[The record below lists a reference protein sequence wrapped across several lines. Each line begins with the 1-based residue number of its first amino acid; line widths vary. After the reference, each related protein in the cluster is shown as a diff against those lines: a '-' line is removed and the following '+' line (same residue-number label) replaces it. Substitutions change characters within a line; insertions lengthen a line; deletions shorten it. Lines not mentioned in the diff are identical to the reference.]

1 MKFQL
6 RPTVTHTRQNRSRL
20 HNNLP
25 LPFLGRGAYGSV
37 DVVQQCYTGQVFA
50 RKRSRITS
58 FHREV
63 EITKRLKHPHIIQ
76 FVAAYTQ
83 NSSLNLIIS
92 PVAESTLRDYLDC
105 PGGQEG
111 SESRIHRWVGCL
123 SSALSYIHASRIRH
137 ADIKPQNILLRDSEV
152 FISDF
157 GISRL
162 VSEPDSTSSSNS
174 PMTPLYAAIEIAEHL
189 PHGRSADVFSLGCV
203 FAEMLTAAQ
212 GKIIMDF
219 HDYLGISTT
228 SDNSGKPA
236 AYYRKHDR
244 LMSWILQL
252 RQRASAS
259 AQRLWDICALMLQ
272 DTAKLRPSSSSLV
285 TQVRE
290 VLQKDLNIVPECISS
305 PLASEV
311 CRSLVSCHLT
321 SFRGEVDDAC
331 SSSKIV
337 PFPDSRL
344 LKSKYP
350 HECQPLFISTPSEPL
365 QKCVLDCKPGELGP
379 SEKVSKLPS
388 SPSPLDSLSGHKRS
402 YLQNPCALPDIWTC
416 CNCGDAN
423 FIPTADGHCPLCGH
437 KMCMSCGPS
446 GSYTLKASASSVA
459 PPASDS
465 TPIQEIPSWDSTHHL
480 FITTIISQNSL
491 KIWLTIT
498 GCVTVIIA
506 SGPVLVLE
514 GQVTGHSY
522 HGSTNT
528 SSKIQV

>member
-1 MKFQL
+1 MKLQL
-6 RPTVTHTRQNRSRL
+6 RPTVTHARQNRSRL
-20 HNNLP
+20 SNLP

-92 PVAESTLRDYLDC
+92 PVAESTLRDYLDF
-105 PGGQEG
+105 PGGQEE
-111 SESRIHRWVGCL
+111 SESQIHRWVGCL

-174 PMTPLYAAIEIAEHL
+174 PMTPLYAAMEIAEHL
-189 PHGRSADVFSLGCV
+189 PHGRNADVFSLGCV

-228 SDNSGKPA
+228 SDNVCKPA
-236 AYYRKHDR
+236 AYYKKHDR

-290 VLQKDLNIVPECISS
+290 VLRKNLNIVPECMSS

-311 CRSLVSCHLT
+311 CRSLISCHLT
-321 SFRGEVDDAC
+321 SLKEKVDDTC
-331 SSSKIV
+331 SSSQIV
-337 PFPDSRL
+337 SFPDAQL
-344 LKSKYP
+344 LESKYP
-350 HECQPLFISTPSEPL
+350 HECQPLSISTPSEPL
-365 QKCVLDCKPGELGP
+365 QKRVLDCTPCELGP
-379 SEKVSKLPS
+379 LEKFSKLPS
-388 SPSPLDSLSGHKRS
+388 SPS
-402 YLQNPCALPDIWTC
+402 
-416 CNCGDAN
+416 
-423 FIPTADGHCPLCGH
+423 
-437 KMCMSCGPS
+437 S
-446 GSYTLKASASSVA
+446 GSRTLKACASSVT

-465 TPIQEIPSWDSTHHL
+465 TLIQKIPSWYG
-480 FITTIISQNSL
+480 ITTMISQNSL
-491 KIWLTIT
+491 KICLAVIER
-498 GCVTVIIA
+498 GTVITA
-506 SGPVLVLE
+506 FGPVLVLE
-514 GQVTGHSY
+514 GQVTGNSY
-522 HGSTNT
+522 HGNINT

>member
-1 MKFQL
+1 MKLQL

-92 PVAESTLRDYLDC
+92 PVAESTLRDYLDF
-105 PGGQEG
+105 PGGQEE
-111 SESRIHRWVGCL
+111 SKSRIHRWVGCL

-137 ADIKPQNILLRDSEV
+137 ADIKPQNILLRDWEV
-152 FISDF
+152 LISDF

-174 PMTPLYAAIEIAEHL
+174 PMTPLYAAMEIAEHL
-189 PHGRSADVFSLGCV
+189 PHGRNADVFSLGCV

-228 SDNSGKPA
+228 SDNFCKPA
-236 AYYRKHDR
+236 AYYKKHDR

-252 RQRASAS
+252 RQRASTS

-272 DTAKLRPSSSSLV
+272 DTAKLRLSSSSLV

-290 VLQKDLNIVPECISS
+290 VLRRDLNIVPECMSS

-311 CRSLVSCHLT
+311 CRSLISCHLT
-321 SFRGEVDDAC
+321 PLKEKVNDI
-331 SSSKIV
+331 SSSKV
-337 PFPDSRL
+337 VSFPDARL
-344 LKSKYP
+344 LET
-350 HECQPLFISTPSEPL
+350 HECQPLSISTPSEPL
-365 QKCVLDCKPGELGP
+365 QKCVLDCTPCELGP
-379 SEKVSKLPS
+379 LERFSKLPS
-388 SPSPLDSLSGHKRS
+388 SPS
-402 YLQNPCALPDIWTC
+402 
-416 CNCGDAN
+416 
-423 FIPTADGHCPLCGH
+423 
-437 KMCMSCGPS
+437 S
-446 GSYTLKASASSVA
+446 GSCTLKASASSVT
-459 PPASDS
+459 PPASYS
-465 TPIQEIPSWDSTHHL
+465 TLIQEIPSWYG
-480 FITTIISQNSL
+480 ITTMVSQNSL
-491 KIWLTIT
+491 KICL
-498 GCVTVIIA
+498 TVIGRGTVITT
-506 SGPVLVLE
+506 SGPVSVLE
-514 GQVTGHSY
+514 GQVTGNSY